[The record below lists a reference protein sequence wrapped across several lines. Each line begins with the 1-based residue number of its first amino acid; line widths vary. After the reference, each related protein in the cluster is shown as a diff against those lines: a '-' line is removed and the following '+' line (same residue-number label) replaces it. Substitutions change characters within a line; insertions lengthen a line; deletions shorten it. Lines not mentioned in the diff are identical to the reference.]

1 MRALE
6 AEWSP
11 GCQHVDAGIRT
22 RRRELRY
29 VTLSLQNSGDK
40 PRQVMAHESTADVS
54 RDLIA
59 GEPID
64 ACRKMPFTH
73 FELPPPDLGSRSRSF
88 RPRLDPHALAPSG
101 RYGASGN
108 NASI

>member
-29 VTLSLQNSGDK
+29 VPLSLQNSGDK
-40 PRQVMAHESTADVS
+40 PRQVMAHESMADVR

-59 GEPID
+59 GEPFD
-64 ACRKMPFTH
+64 VCRKMLFTA
-73 FELPPPDLGSRSRSF
+73 FQLPGPDLGPRSGSF
-88 RPRLDPHALAPSG
+88 RPRLARHALAL
-101 RYGASGN
+101 
-108 NASI
+108 